1 MANINRREFLT
12 MAAGG
17 AAAAMMPSC
26 SYNNESADSDG
37 ASKRPNIIFI
47 LADDLGYGDLGC
59 YGQQKI
65 RTPSL
70 DRMSAE
76 GIRFTQHYAG
86 STVCAPSRCALMTGL
101 HTGHTYVRGNYL
113 TNHVKFEGD
122 LPIPSDTLTVAELL
136 KKAGYATAII
146 GKWGL
151 GGPGTTGVPN
161 KQGFDYFFGYLDQ
174 IHAHSYYPA
183 YLWRNE
189 AKVELEGNR
198 NGRRNTYSHDLI
210 TREALEF
217 VERNKQQPFFLYL
230 AYTIPHAELL
240 VPEDSLKQYKGKFPE
255 EPFAGNGYSA
265 QDKPKA
271 AFAAM
276 VSRMDR
282 DIGRLFI
289 KLKELGIDEDT
300 IVLFSSDNGSAKEGG
315 ADPWF
320 FNSTGPLRGLKRDLY
335 EGGIRVPMLVRWPG
349 EIKAGSVS
357 EHISAFWD
365 FLPTACELA
374 KVNPPDGIDGIS
386 CLPELLGKKQKQ
398 HKYLYWE
405 FFSYNWSWQSGR
417 SEQWRNRFE
426 SQAVRM
432 GDFKAVRLNV
442 YENPDAPIE
451 LYNLRNDIGEK
462 FDIAEQHPEIVVKI
476 QEYIKTARTASKY
489 FPSLGNTQK

>member
-1 MANINRREFLT
+1 

-26 SYNNESADSDG
+26 SYNSESADSND

-65 RTPSL
+65 KTPSL
-70 DRMSAE
+70 DRMAAE
-76 GIRFTQHYAG
+76 GMRFTQHYAG
-86 STVCAPSRCALMTGL
+86 STVCAPSRCALMAGL

-113 TNHVKFEGD
+113 TDHVKFEGD

-174 IHAHSYYPA
+174 IHAHSYYPG
-183 YLWRNE
+183 YLWRSE
-189 AKVELEGNR
+189 EKVELEGNR

-210 TREALEF
+210 TKEALEF

-230 AYTIPHAELL
+230 AYTIPHAELA
-240 VPEDSLKQYKGKFPE
+240 VPQDSLKQYEGKFPE
-255 EPFAGNGYSA
+255 EPFEGGGYRV
-265 QDKPKA
+265 QKTPKA

-282 DIGRLFI
+282 DIGQLFA
-289 KLKELGIDEDT
+289 KLKDLRIDENT
-300 IVLFSSDNGSAKEGG
+300 VVLFSSDNGSDKEGG

-365 FLPTACELA
+365 FLPTACGLA

-386 CLPELLGKKQKQ
+386 YLPALLGKKQEQ

-405 FFSYNWSWQSGR
+405 FFSYNWSWQPGR

-432 GDFKAVRLNV
+432 GDWKAVRLNV
-442 YENPDAPIE
+442 YENPNAPME
-451 LYNLRNDIGEK
+451 LYNLRSDIGEK
-462 FDIAEQHPEIVVKI
+462 FNIAEQHPEIVVKI

-489 FPSLGNTQK
+489 FPAPGKTQN

>member
-1 MANINRREFLT
+1 MKNLNRREFLT
-12 MAAGG
+12 M

-26 SYNNESADSDG
+26 SYNSGFVYSDD

-65 RTPSL
+65 KTPSL

-76 GIRFTQHYAG
+76 GMRFTQHYAG

-113 TNHVKFEGD
+113 TDHVKFEGD
-122 LPIPSDTLTVAELL
+122 LPIPSDTLTVAEFL

-174 IHAHSYYPA
+174 IHAHSYYPG
-183 YLWRNE
+183 YLWRDE
-189 AKVELEGNR
+189 EKVELEGNR
-198 NGRRNTYSHDLI
+198 TGRQNTYSHDLI
-210 TREALEF
+210 TKEALEF

-230 AYTIPHAELL
+230 AYTIPHAELA
-240 VPEDSLKQYKGKFPE
+240 VPQDSLKQYEGQFPE
-255 EPFAGNGYSA
+255 EPFEGDSYRV
-265 QDKPKA
+265 QKTPRA

-282 DIGRLFI
+282 DIGRLFA
-289 KLKELGIDEDT
+289 KLKDLRIDENT
-300 IVLFSSDNGSAKEGG
+300 IVLFSSDNGSDKEGG

-320 FNSTGPLRGLKRDLY
+320 FNSTGSLRGLKRDLY

-349 EIKAGSVS
+349 RIKAGSVS

-386 CLPELLGKKQKQ
+386 YLPELLGKKQEQ
-398 HKYLYWE
+398 HKFLYWE
-405 FFSYNWSWQSGR
+405 FFSYNWFWQPGQN
-417 SEQWRNRFE
+417 EQWRNRFE

-432 GDFKAVRLNV
+432 GDFKAIRLNV
-442 YENPDAPIE
+442 YENPNAPME
-451 LYNLRNDIGEK
+451 LYNLENDIGEK
-462 FDIAEQHPEIVVKI
+462 FNIAQQHPEIIAKI
-476 QEYIKTARTASKY
+476 QEYIKTARTASEY
-489 FPSLGNTQK
+489 FPTLGKTQK